1 MRTTAACLLAPIFV
15 GHFLGH
21 QEQSQCDREDQH
33 HHQEWTRFKTLSLKW
48 HCLRETQVSLWKTDT
63 KTFPCLQEKTLKTKP
78 QSLEKVSI
86 KSRIDINAV
95 SLSKNHF
102 FIIGCVQIWAEITAS
117 RRDSDPTRGQ
127 GGTVQ
132 RSSTIRVRHAL
143 FCLSLTRTKTWK
155 WAVGKE
161 YGLGYYSHLW
171 DLLLTV
177 NYHLGL

>member
-117 RRDSDPTRGQ
+117 RRDSWVIPRE
-127 GGTVQ
+127 
-132 RSSTIRVRHAL
+132 
-143 FCLSLTRTKTWK
+143 
-155 WAVGKE
+155 GKE
-161 YGLGYYSHLW
+161 EQCRGALQSGW
-171 DLLLTV
+171 DTLCFV
-177 NYHLGL
+177 YH